1 MNILLINSQIP
12 YPINHG
18 ANLRMY
24 NIFKRLKG
32 KHRIYLLC
40 FINDESEKIRLKG
53 IEHIFDKV
61 ETVLLDYKKIT
72 FFKKIM
78 TLAKIFSWDYICM
91 KNNISSKVVFMFR
104 NKIVKMIDDYSID
117 IMHVHLIDLAH
128 LCYDI
133 DKVPK
138 LLDTPDCLSLTK
150 ERSLFLTN
158 NKRNTLYFLYKKL
171 LLLKTKQYEKVITK
185 YFEVCTTVSEIDENY
200 YKKLNPEISLKVI
213 PNGVDLKYFKKSGS
227 IDEIYPSVV
236 FWGNMDFSPNVDAVK
251 YFYNE
256 IFPEIRKH
264 FINIKFYIVGSSP
277 LEEILEFRKDEQ
289 VTVTGFV
296 DDIRP
301 WIEKS
306 TICITPMRIGS
317 GIKNKILEAMAMNKA
332 VVSTKLGCS
341 GINVKDGENILLADG
356 VYEFAKAVVKLLKN
370 KKLRNKISINGRLL
384 VEQQHNWSALSNKYY
399 HEYANACQIN
409 HPLT

>member
-1 MNILLINSQIP
+1 MNVLLVNPNIP
-12 YPINHG
+12 YPLSHG
-18 ANLRMY
+18 GNLRMY

-40 FINDESEKIRLKG
+40 FINDESEKRHLKN
-53 IEHIFDKV
+53 IENIFDNV
-61 ETVLLDYKKIT
+61 ETVLLNYKKNT
-72 FFKKIM
+72 FIQKVTKL
-78 TLAKIFSWDYICM
+78 TRIFRWDYIYS
-91 KNNISSKVVFMFR
+91 KNNISSESVFIFR
-104 NKIVKMIDDYSID
+104 DKIFKMIYDYSID

-150 ERSLFLTN
+150 ERYLFLTN
-158 NKRNTLYFLYKKL
+158 NKRKTLYFLYKKL
-171 LLLKTKQYEKVITK
+171 LLLKTKQYEKIITK

-200 YKKLNPEISLKVI
+200 YKKLNPEINSKVI

-264 FINIKFYIVGSSP
+264 FINITFYIVGSSP
-277 LEEILEFRKDEQ
+277 VEEILEIGKDEQ

-301 WIEKS
+301 WIEKG

-317 GIKNKILEAMAMNKA
+317 GIKNKILEAMAMSKP
-332 VVSTKLGCS
+332 VVSTKLGS
-341 GINVKDGENILLADG
+341 GGINVKDGDNILLANNA
-356 VYEFAKAVVKLLKN
+356 YEFAKTVVKLLKN

-399 HEYANACQIN
+399 HEYAKACQIN